1 MGHDRAP
8 PSSTLA
14 QFFALNRT
22 VAVVLVAVF
31 CFGLGEELWSPF
43 LPVYLKDL
51 LKPLDGNAVQTATR
65 ETLWLVGIYA
75 CLRNLFE
82 GFCFL
87 GGGHFTARLGDRG
100 SLLLFGILTLTG
112 YVLFLTFQ
120 SPIAVIGAALLILGW
135 EPLSVPVTFTTVGST
150 VTVERRGMAFAVQSI
165 QKRLPKIL
173 GPLVAGLVLGM
184 AERWG
189 GSPEAGRVGGMHWLV
204 GAALALGVASIAI
217 QLRWMPHREPP
228 PPGPSL
234 VEVWR
239 QVPSVLRRLLI
250 AEIFTRWCDWLI
262 RELVVL
268 YLVLERNVPLVETG
282 FLLALQHTVALLT
295 YLPIGQLTRKAGV
308 GLFIGWTFVFFAL
321 FPLALLWT
329 PTSWIALAFVIYGL
343 REVGEPARK
352 ALITSQMPEAVRARG
367 VGLYWGLRSF
377 AFCTAPL
384 VGVVLWLKIR
394 PEGLLYSAFALGC
407 IGAAVFYLFCRPG
420 ARIEK

>member
-1 MGHDRAP
+1 
-8 PSSTLA
+8 
-14 QFFALNRT
+14 
-22 VAVVLVAVF
+22 
-31 CFGLGEELWSPF
+31 
-43 LPVYLKDL
+43 
-51 LKPLDGNAVQTATR
+51 
-65 ETLWLVGIYA
+65 
-75 CLRNLFE
+75 
-82 GFCFL
+82 
-87 GGGHFTARLGDRG
+87 
-100 SLLLFGILTLTG
+100 
-112 YVLFLTFQ
+112 
-120 SPIAVIGAALLILGW
+120 
-135 EPLSVPVTFTTVGST
+135 
-150 VTVERRGMAFAVQSI
+150 
-165 QKRLPKIL
+165 
-173 GPLVAGLVLGM
+173 
-184 AERWG
+184 
-189 GSPEAGRVGGMHWLV
+189 MHWLV

-268 YLVLERNVPLVETG
+268 YLVLERNMPLAETG

-295 YLPIGQLTRKAGV
+295 YLPIGQMTRKTGV

-329 PTSWIALAFVIYGL
+329 PTSWIAVAFVIYGL

-384 VGVVLWLKIR
+384 V
-394 PEGLLYSAFALGC
+394 
-407 IGAAVFYLFCRPG
+407 
-420 ARIEK
+420 